1 MPLASFVSRLTRFF
15 VFTTTLV
22 ALVVATASA
31 AAPKRPNI
39 LWLIAED
46 MGPELACY
54 GTTEVATP
62 TIDRLAHQGM
72 RFTRAFT
79 TAPVCSASRSA
90 FITGMYQ
97 TRIGAH
103 NHRSHRDDGFALPAG
118 VEIIS
123 RRMQKAGYFTA
134 NVRHFPP
141 EVGFAGTGKNDWNF
155 QIDGEPFDSDR
166 FDDLPAHQPFYA
178 QVNFQESHRPF
189 RARRRPTRQRCRF
202 RLTIPIMRSRGPTGP
217 RISTP

>member
-1 MPLASFVSRLTRFF
+1 
-15 VFTTTLV
+15 
-22 ALVVATASA
+22 
-31 AAPKRPNI
+31 
-39 LWLIAED
+39 

-189 RARRRPTRQRCRF
+189 RAGEGRPGKGVDSALLSRSCDHAGRLGRVSRRRERGGSQNRAGARATGEK
-202 RLTIPIMRSRGPTGP
+202 RSGR
-217 RISTP
+217 